1 MTSADT
7 LEARTPGTGF
17 WGRMSGWFE
26 TRAWPYVFLVPA
38 LLLVGAVILYPL
50 ASGVVLSFHNANLL
64 RPARNGF
71 VGLDN
76 YIELLSDPVVW
87 TALINTLI
95 WVGGSV
101 LLQIGVGIG
110 VALLLDGRY
119 RGVGAV
125 RVLVLL
131 PWFLPSVVV
140 AHMWSMML
148 DARFGVVN
156 DILVRLGILETYQ
169 AWFAD
174 PATALLSVMFIE
186 LWWSVPFFALF
197 LLAGLQAV
205 PEDLVDAT
213 RVDGATGFQRFRY
226 LTLPFVR
233 PVIVV
238 AAVLQVIRLANS
250 PDLLNILTGG
260 GPGRVS
266 MTLSLYAFRT
276 AYSRFDFGYAAA
288 ISVVLLLGLSLFTVV
303 YIRRSGAVGD

>member
-1 MTSADT
+1 MTSWNT
-7 LEARTPGTGF
+7 LDAGTPAAGLGARLTQ
-17 WGRMSGWFE
+17 WFE
-26 TRAWPYVFLVPA
+26 SRAWPYLFLVPA

-50 ASGVVLSFHNANLL
+50 ASGVVLSFHNAQLL
-64 RPARNGF
+64 KPARDGF

-76 YIELLSDPVVW
+76 YIDLLSDPVAW
-87 TALINTLI
+87 TALINTII

-148 DARFGVVN
+148 DARFGVLN
-156 DILVRLGILETYQ
+156 DILVRLGILGSPQ

-174 PATALLSVMFIE
+174 PATALLTVMFVE

-213 RVDGATGFQRFRY
+213 RVDGANGFQRFRY

-233 PVIVV
+233 PVIMV

-276 AYSRFDFGYAAA
+276 AYSKFDFGYAAA

-303 YIRRSGAVGD
+303 YIRRSGAVDG

>member
-1 MTSADT
+1 MTSWHT
-7 LEARTPGTGF
+7 VEARPPEPGLGA
-17 WGRMSGWFE
+17 RVAGWFE
-26 TRAWPYVFLVPA
+26 SRAWPYVFLVPA

-50 ASGVVLSFHNANLL
+50 ASGVVLSFHNAQLL
-64 RPARNGF
+64 RPGRDGF

-76 YIELLSDPVVW
+76 YLALLSDPVAW
-87 TALINTLI
+87 TALVNTVI

-148 DARFGVVN
+148 DARFGVLN
-156 DILVRLGILETYQ
+156 DILVRMGILGAPQ

-213 RVDGATGFQRFRY
+213 RVDGASSLQRFRY

-276 AYSRFDFGYAAA
+276 AYSKFDFGYAAA
-288 ISVVLLLGLSLFTVV
+288 ISVVLLLGLSVFTVV
-303 YIRRSGAVGD
+303 YIRRSGAFDG

>member
-1 MTSADT
+1 MSPSDALGAQPDR
-7 LEARTPGTGF
+7 AFGT
-17 WGRMSGWFE
+17 RVSRWFE
-26 TRAWPYVFLVPA
+26 GRAWPYAFLVPA

-50 ASGVVLSFHNANLL
+50 ASGVVLSFHNMELL
-64 RPARNGF
+64 KPARDGF

-76 YIELLSDPVVW
+76 YVALLSDPVAW
-87 TALINTLI
+87 TALVNTVI

-110 VALLLDGRY
+110 IALLLDGRY
-119 RGVGAV
+119 RGIGGV

-148 DARFGVVN
+148 DARFGVLN
-156 DILVRLGILETYQ
+156 DILVRLGILSSPQ

-197 LLAGLQAV
+197 LLAGLQGV

-213 RVDGATGFQRFRY
+213 RVDGASGFQRFRY

-276 AYSRFDFGYAAA
+276 AYSKFDFGYAAA
-288 ISVVLLLGLSLFTVV
+288 ISVVLLLGLSVFTVV
-303 YIRRSGAVGD
+303 YIRRSGAVDG

>member
-1 MTSADT
+1 
-7 LEARTPGTGF
+7 
-17 WGRMSGWFE
+17 MSGWFE
-26 TRAWPYVFLVPA
+26 SRAWPYVFLVPA

-50 ASGVVLSFHNANLL
+50 ASGVVLSFHNAELL
-64 RPARNGF
+64 KPARDGF

-76 YIELLSDPVVW
+76 YIDLLSDPVAW
-87 TALINTLI
+87 TALVNTII

-101 LLQIGVGIG
+101 LLQIGVGIC

-119 RGVGAV
+119 RGIGAV
-125 RVLVLL
+125 RILVLL

-148 DARFGVVN
+148 DARFGVLN

-174 PATALLSVMFIE
+174 PSTALLSVMFIE

-213 RVDGATGFQRFRY
+213 RVDGASSFQRFRY

-276 AYSRFDFGYAAA
+276 AYSKFDFGYAAA
-288 ISVVLLLGLSLFTVV
+288 ISVVLLLGLSVFTVV
-303 YIRRSGAVGD
+303 YMRRSGAVQ